1 MQIKAMTHQQALS
14 QLARTQIELEK
25 MASYFGAKRSFFQ
38 SRAQSALDDGNA
50 ERAGQMLAKAE
61 ALLIAMDEVDAVLEG
76 LEQAMPTPCCERHD
90 DPRHYTCSK

>member
-38 SRAQSALDDGNA
+38 SRAQSALDDGD
-50 ERAGQMLAKAE
+50 QMKALEYRAKAD
-61 ALLIAMDEVDAVLEG
+61 ALLIAMDEVEAVLEG
-76 LEQAMPTPCCERHD
+76 LEQAMPTPCCEAHD
-90 DPRHYTCSK
+90 DPRHWTCLK